1 MHQELFLVKG
11 VQKAIGDTQSAE
23 QGVTSINLMD
33 TGAGFALN
41 PADGW
46 QPNLPGLKAGGVW
59 ADSTVADGRLLVSGA
74 DGNVTETINLTIATG
89 DSVTLFKAL
98 SKLHR
103 FIADCREMW
112 TTFSQ
117 IEPVFLQWW
126 AFGAPGRQYALIY
139 NIDIAVEYPDV
150 EQGAIADVT
159 LSIEREP
166 YWRGLAP
173 GANPKVWTFEFRKQS
188 FTSSDLGLV
197 TGTTDHLVYDATVH
211 NETTWAD
218 NTAPTTNNYVDIA
231 ASLVPGDAEALVEMA
246 VSATPTAASYNVT
259 DIYVSRCTKPLTYP
273 DRIDS
278 DTVYRRNTL
287 NANDASPGT
296 DTTLAADAGGA
307 EGGRAQITFATV
319 ATNAE
324 RLEWNS
330 NQDVGYTNW
339 AGRYAVFVRAR
350 QNGGS
355 ANQILMQLYRSGGVG
370 VDDIP
375 VTEQVYAELRAGAG
389 ATDAWPLSYLG
400 EVTIPPQERVNVSPD
415 GTGLAVN
422 SNSAF
427 AFYLYAERTTGA
439 GVLYVSDLIFVPVDE
454 QCALMRDSVRI
465 ASSSRIA
472 VCDNTGYFAHGDINP
487 IALVNATSPGIVDRY
502 IELRG
507 QDITLKPGVTN
518 RLYFL
523 NSGEIS
529 GSAVCDVD
537 CTLTVRLN
545 IIPRWRGV
553 RDS

>member
-33 TGAGFALN
+33 VNGFALD
-41 PADGW
+41 PVDGW
-46 QPNLPGLKAGGVW
+46 QSSLPGLKAGGVW
-59 ADSTVADGRLLVSGA
+59 ADSTVSDGRLLVSGA
-74 DGNVTETINLTIATG
+74 DSNVTETMNLHISTG
-89 DSVTLFKAL
+89 DTLTLFQQITR
-98 SKLHR
+98 LHR
-103 FIADCREMW
+103 FIADCRQMW

-126 AFGAPGRQYALIY
+126 ALGAPGRQYALVY
-139 NIDIAVEYPDV
+139 NIDIAIDYPDV
-150 EQGAIADVT
+150 SQGAMADIT

-166 YWRGLAP
+166 YWRALPP
-173 GANPKVWTFEFRKQS
+173 GANPKVWTFESRKQAY
-188 FTSSDLGLV
+188 SSGDLGLV
-197 TGTTDHLVYDATVH
+197 TGTTNHLVYDATVH

-218 NTAPTTNNYVDIA
+218 NTNPTTNNYIDIA
-231 ASLVPGDAEALVEMA
+231 ASLIPGDAEALVEMA
-246 VSATPTAASYNVT
+246 ISATPTAASYNVT
-259 DIYVSRCTKPLTYP
+259 DIYIARCTKPLTYP

-287 NANDASPGT
+287 NANDASTGT
-296 DTTLAADAGGA
+296 DTTLAADAGSA
-307 EGGRAQITFATV
+307 EGQRAQITFAT
-319 ATNAE
+319 ATNVM

-355 ANQILMQLYRSGGVG
+355 ANQILMQLYRSGGSG
-370 VDDIP
+370 VDDIS

-389 ATDAWPLSYLG
+389 ATDAWPLTYLG

-415 GTGLAVN
+415 GTGLAAN
-422 SNSAF
+422 SNSPL

-454 QCALMRDSVRI
+454 ECALLRDDVRI
-465 ASSSRIA
+465 ATSSRIA
-472 VCDNTGYFAHGDINP
+472 VVDNTGYFAHGGQTP
-487 IALVNATSPGIVDRY
+487 VALVNATSPGTIDRY

-507 QDITLKPGVTN
+507 QDITLKPGVAN

-523 NSGEIS
+523 NTGEIS
-529 GSAVCDVD
+529 GSDVSDVD
-537 CTLTVRLN
+537 CTLAVRLN

-553 RDS
+553 RDV